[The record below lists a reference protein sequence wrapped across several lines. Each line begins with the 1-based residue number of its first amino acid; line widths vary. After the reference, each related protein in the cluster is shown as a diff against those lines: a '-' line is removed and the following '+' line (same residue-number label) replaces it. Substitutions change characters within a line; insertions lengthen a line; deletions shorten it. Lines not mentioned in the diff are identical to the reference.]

1 MLQIWITKL
10 GVWRICEREEICE
23 VENFLKLALLKLETD
38 EWSASG
44 GTSIVFII
52 FIKKIEPLAQTRNLG
67 APDFQEHISFI
78 PDFQLLLFSLP
89 ETFLPQS
96 PEPASIR
103 ETPTYNNPPR
113 INVILSLHHGTIS
126 FSMFPL
132 FTESLLFIKNSILF
146 YLKRNTC

>member
-10 GVWRICEREEICE
+10 GVWRICEEICE

-52 FIKKIEPLAQTRNLG
+52 FIKKIEPLPQTRNLG
-67 APDFQEHISFI
+67 APDFQEHISLI
-78 PDFQLLLFSLP
+78 PDFQLFFLP

-96 PEPASIR
+96 PEPASTW

-126 FSMFPL
+126 FSLFPL

-146 YLKRNTC
+146 YL